1 MSEQRHPLTNGA
13 NYMLAKFIFTLLYNN
28 SYNTNSIK
36 CQSTVTIKKKTRKYS
51 IKKTLLKIISSR
63 GNINKNNTQ

>member
-36 CQSTVTIKKKTRKYS
+36 CQSTVTIKKTQEN
-51 IKKTLLKIISSR
+51 IVLKKLY
-63 GNINKNNTQ
+63 